1 MEHIEEAARGLMGQ
15 LDQFCEGVRQIIR
28 EDLPVGAKT
37 EKVGRLREKVLG
49 EIEALSGS
57 FDRSAQDKE
66 KELME
71 QMARLRLLRDQ
82 VSVVRHGVLP
92 MFSYQP
98 RPS

>member
-37 EKVGRLREKVLG
+37 EKVARLREKVLG
-49 EIEALSGS
+49 EIEALSGT
-57 FDRSAQDKE
+57 FDQAAQDKE
-66 KELME
+66 KDLME
-71 QMARLRLLRDQ
+71 QMARLRLLRDH
-82 VSVVRHGVLP
+82 VSVIRHGVLP

-98 RPS
+98 RPN